1 MAHIEVWWR
10 CPGCHRLWDTQREAA
25 KCSADHIRAG
35 HCAALPEAY
44 AERWAVSDRHPGKA
58 VACNYRGEAFALREA
73 DLSDFIEERRRE
85 LEEGR

>member
-10 CPGCHRLWDTQREAA
+10 CPGCHLSWTTQREAV
-25 KCSADHIRAG
+25 K
-35 HCAALPEAY
+35 CAASHVRP
-44 AERWAVSDRHPGKA
+44 ERWAVSDRHP
-58 VACNYRGEAFALREA
+58 GEAFALREA

>member
-1 MAHIEVWWR
+1 MAHIEVWWS
-10 CPGCHRLWDTQREAA
+10 CPGCHLRWTTQSEAV
-25 KCSADHIRAG
+25 K
-35 HCAALPEAY
+35 CAASHVRS
-44 AERWAVSDRHPGKA
+44 ERWAVSDRHPGKA

>member
-10 CPGCHRLWDTQREAA
+10 CPGCHLSWTTQRETV
-25 KCSADHIRAG
+25 K
-35 HCAALPEAY
+35 CAASHVRP
-44 AERWAVSDRHPGKA
+44 ERWAVSDRHPGKA

-85 LEEGR
+85 LDEGR

>member
-1 MAHIEVWWR
+1 MAHIEVWWS
-10 CPGCHRLWDTQREAA
+10 CPGCHLRWTTQREAV
-25 KCSADHIRAG
+25 K
-35 HCAALPEAY
+35 CAASHVRS
-44 AERWAVSDRHPGKA
+44 ERWAVSDRHPGKA

>member
-1 MAHIEVWWR
+1 MAHIEIWWS
-10 CPGCHRLWDTQREAA
+10 CPGCHLRWTTQREAV
-25 KCSADHIRAG
+25 K
-35 HCAALPEAY
+35 CAASHVRS
-44 AERWAVSDRHPGKA
+44 ERWAVSDRHPGKA